1 MNNTYYNVNPFII
14 FTLFISFRICQIN
27 LINMQDIYI
36 LANILI
42 VHFCKNK
49 EKIRIQSH
57 VFQLNSH
64 CFKNLNP
71 LTALLRLAKN

>member
-42 VHFCKNK
+42 VHFLQK
-49 EKIRIQSH
+49 
-57 VFQLNSH
+57 
-64 CFKNLNP
+64 
-71 LTALLRLAKN
+71 